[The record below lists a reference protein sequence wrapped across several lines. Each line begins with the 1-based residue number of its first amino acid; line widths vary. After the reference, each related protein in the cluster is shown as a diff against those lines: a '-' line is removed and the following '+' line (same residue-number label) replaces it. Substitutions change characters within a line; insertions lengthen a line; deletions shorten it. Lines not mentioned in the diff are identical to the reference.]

1 MCKAH
6 RLVNNSTLGWR
17 VIKKKE
23 QEHVAP
29 GCRLGGQVVFWP
41 VAAGDAPELG
51 LLFSTPEPRVER
63 SMSLAY
69 QPCSEPLHITAK

>member
-1 MCKAH
+1 MYMYIYIYVYIYVYIYIYTYIY
-6 RLVNNSTLGWR
+6 LY
-17 VIKKKE
+17 IYI
-23 QEHVAP
+23 
-29 GCRLGGQVVFWP
+29 WP

-51 LLFSTPEPRVER
+51 LQFSTPEPRVER